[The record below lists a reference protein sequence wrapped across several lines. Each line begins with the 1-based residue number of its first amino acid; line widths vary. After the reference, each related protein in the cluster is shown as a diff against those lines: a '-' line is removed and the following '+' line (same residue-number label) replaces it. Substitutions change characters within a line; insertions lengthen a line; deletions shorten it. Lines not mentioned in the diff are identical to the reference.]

1 MTVPFPKEKDSKSN
15 FSLEN
20 KILKMKTFTISK
32 DNQIVAMT
40 ISKLISILWQFLVS
54 YLNFFRTRNWRVV
67 ARTWFKRRHFA
78 INSWSE
84 IWWGGGSPRWCFTVN
99 STTPRNRWTNRF
111 TTTSGNRRTSGFT
124 TKDAKSKNSAI
135 ATTNEVKNYLMMFL
149 DFFLDKFFILIS
161 RVCRE
166 FFLVFF

>member
-1 MTVPFPKEKDSKSN
+1 
-15 FSLEN
+15 
-20 KILKMKTFTISK
+20 MKTFTISK
-32 DNQIVAMT
+32 DSQIVAMT

-84 IWWGGGSPRWCFTVN
+84 IWWGWGSPRWCFTVN

-149 DFFLDKFFILIS
+149 EFFLDKFFYFNFTSLS
-161 RVCRE
+161 RV
-166 FFLVFF
+166 FFSFLLKEKNVWFHDF